1 MKITIQNCNNIDKG
15 VITLAKSKLN
25 IKYGINGT
33 GKSTIAKAI
42 QFSAND
48 PDKLEELLPFKLQDD
63 NPENLQPKINIDNSE
78 DLKSTLVFNE
88 EYLNQFIYKED
99 ELISNSFE
107 IFIKTPQYVKIVE
120 DIDKQLERIKNI
132 FSRNTDLDKI
142 ISDFESLSKSFKTTN
157 KGLSDASAISKG
169 LKNGNKIENI
179 PDGLSEYKPF
189 LQHKEKC
196 IGWLDWQIKGNH
208 FSDGHD
214 NCPYCVSPNDEAKKI
229 KIKSISENYDKNVI
243 KNFMVTMDAIEDLG
257 DYFSDSTKQKLN
269 EILIKTNGLLDEEK
283 IYIETIKGQIDSFL
297 QRLKDL
303 RDVSFKNF
311 KDDERVSVRIQG
323 FIICIDELFDKLK
336 STKTEEIVNSF
347 NSSLEEILE
356 KIGILQGNVNRQK
369 KEVQKLITKHEKGIN
384 QFLQNAGYKYN
395 VVIIDEEGEYK
406 IKLQH
411 NDSKQNISGGSQ
423 HLSFGEKNAFAL
435 VLFMYQVLSE
445 KPDLIILDD
454 PISSFDK
461 NKKYAIMNMLFRTDE
476 CLKNKTVL
484 MLTHDIEPIIDT
496 IKALKEFRNLI
507 NADFLF
513 FRGGELEEKSIEKGD
528 LLTFPQICLKVID
541 SENVNSLI
549 KSIYLRRYYEVIAN
563 KGNEYQVISNL
574 LHGRAKKKAE
584 DHSETEGNKAIMSS
598 DDFDDGV
605 EKIQKISSDFNYDRI
620 LDIISNKDSV
630 KELYNSSGCGYEKL
644 QLFRLLKDDTID
656 SILKKFINESYH
668 IENEFIYQLNPMDF
682 DLIPLFIID
691 ACDEVIQSDNN

>member
-63 NPENLQPKINIDNSE
+63 NPENLQPKINIDNGE

-120 DIDKQLERIKNI
+120 DIDKQLERITNI

-169 LKNGNKIENI
+169 LKDGNKIENI

-189 LQHKEKC
+189 LQNKEKC

-283 IYIETIKGQIDSFL
+283 IYIGTIKGQIDSFL

-347 NSSLEEILE
+347 NDSLKEILKE
-356 KIGILQGNVNRQK
+356 IGILQGNVNKQK
-369 KEVQKLITKHEKGIN
+369 KEVQKLITKHEKDIN

-411 NDSKQNISGGSQ
+411 NDSRQNISRGNQ
-423 HLSFGEKNAFAL
+423 YLSFGEKNAFAL

-496 IKALKEFRNLI
+496 IKALREFRNLI

-513 FRGGELEEKSIEKGD
+513 FRGGKLEEKSIKKGD
-528 LLTFPQICLKVID
+528 LLTFPQICRKVID

-574 LHGRAKKKAE
+574 LHGRAKEMAE
-584 DHSETEGNKAIMSS
+584 DHSQTEGNKAMSS
-598 DDFDDGV
+598 DDFDNGV
-605 EKIQKISSDFNYDRI
+605 EKIQKIFSDFNYDRI

-656 SILKKFINESYH
+656 SILKKCINESYH